1 MKKIEI
7 QLIGENGNIFNL
19 LSIIRRTLKNLYR
32 ETGDEKYEILWK
44 DVSEKIFQAKD
55 YTESLNIIQEHFIV
69 K

>member
-19 LSIIRRTLKNLYR
+19 LSIIRRTLKNLYQ

-44 DVSEKIFQAKD
+44 DVSERIFRAKD